1 MQFFFQPRG
10 IAVIGASDK
19 PGKGGYDLVYNL
31 LKGYQGNIYPV
42 NPGYER
48 IQGLTCYPDLARV
61 PDPVD
66 LAIIMVPNNRVLAV
80 VTECA
85 DRGIPG
91 AMIQAGGFAETGEEG
106 QQLQD
111 TLARTARERGI
122 RLWGPNCMGLVDT
135 KARYVFSFVAQSIWD
150 GGLPSS
156 DVSLIVQS
164 GMLSGVF
171 LIDVTTHG
179 EPGVSKVCSLGNKV
193 DVDECDVLEYL
204 LADEQTGV
212 VGFYLESIKQG
223 RRFVQLCRGAS
234 KPLVMLKGGQSA
246 QGAAAAASHTASL
259 AADHA
264 LIRSLL
270 KQAGVL
276 EAHDFKQ
283 MLDLCHALAR
293 YPQPPT
299 RRPGR
304 VGIATYTGAAGI
316 VSADFMDGLDL
327 ELAKISPAT
336 KTALKEVYPAWMAP
350 ANPCDIYPAV
360 IMHGGP
366 RTYNVTVD
374 ALCADDQVDAML
386 LHTFTGGF
394 DLKPDLSH
402 LAEAANQADK
412 PLILWMQG
420 SRVAVDEFRAE
431 AQDLGIPVF
440 RELYRAVECL
450 NALFSRPLARPAR
463 QDQAKPLIQVV
474 ELTKGRKGVL
484 DEHLSKQVLAVAGV
498 PVVAEEIT
506 PTAEKA
512 VYKAFELG
520 LPVVL
525 KGLDPGMVHKTE
537 AGLVRLGLGSG
548 EAVKQAFDE
557 LSQIMGPQGQ
567 VLVQRQVASR
577 LELIVGAIR
586 DASFGAAVMLG
597 YGGVL
602 AEVLGRAQFA
612 MAPLSQEEARDLI
625 DRLPSQQLLNG
636 FRGAPVVDR
645 EALARVLVQVGDL
658 AHAHPRIQ
666 EIDINPL
673 LNSDQGLVAV
683 DATLILA

>member
-1 MQFFFQPRG
+1 MDFFFEPRG

-48 IQGLTCYPDLARV
+48 IQGLTCYPGLAQV

-66 LAIIMVPNNRVLAV
+66 LAIIMVPNSRVLAMV
-80 VTECA
+80 EECA
-85 DRGIPG
+85 DRGIRG

-111 TLARTARERGI
+111 DLARTAQERGI
-122 RLWGPNCMGLVDT
+122 RLWGPNCMGLVDA
-135 KARYVFSFVAQSIWD
+135 KARYVFSFVAQSIWE
-150 GGLPSS
+150 GGLPAS

-179 EPGVSKVCSLGNKV
+179 EQGVSKVCSLGNKV

-204 LADEQTGV
+204 LDDDQTGV

-223 RRFVQLCRGAS
+223 RRFVELCRGAQ

-264 LIRSLL
+264 LIRGML
-270 KQAGVL
+270 KQAGVY

-283 MLDLCHALAR
+283 MLDLCHTLAR
-293 YPQPPT
+293 YPQPPQ

-327 ELAKISPAT
+327 ELAEITPAT
-336 KTALKEVYPAWMAP
+336 KTALQEVYPAWMAP

-374 ALCADDQVDAML
+374 ALCADPGVDAML

-394 DLKPDLSH
+394 DLKPDLPH
-402 LAEAANQADK
+402 LAEAAEKANK
-412 PLILWMQG
+412 PLVMWMQG
-420 SRVAVDEFRAE
+420 ARAAVDEFRAE
-431 AQDLGIPVF
+431 AQALGIPVF

-450 NALFSRPLARPAR
+450 NALYARPLARPAR
-463 QDQAKPLIQVV
+463 AEEAKPSLKVV

-484 DEHLSKQVLAVAGV
+484 DEHLSKQVLAEAGV
-498 PVVAEEIT
+498 PVVAEALA

-520 LPVVL
+520 MPVVL

-548 EAVKQAFDE
+548 EMVQQAFAE
-557 LSQIMGPQGQ
+557 LTEAMGPQGQ
-567 VLVQRQVASR
+567 VLVQRQVPAR

-586 DASFGAAVMLG
+586 DASFGPAVMLG

-612 MAPLSQEEARDLI
+612 MAPLSREEALDLI
-625 DRLPSQQLLNG
+625 DRLPSQALLDG
-636 FRGAPVVDR
+636 FRGAPPVDR
-645 EALARVLVQVGDL
+645 EALAQVLIQVGDL
-658 AHAHPRIQ
+658 AMAHPRIQ

-683 DATLILA
+683 DATLIMS